1 MSKRFPNHHL
11 SLVRLGA
18 VVAVAVAVVF
28 GIIRSWGWY
37 EQSLG
42 DVPTPWFASYVDV
55 TATPTFPFEQPRSD
69 ADKNIVLSFIVADP
83 NNSCEP
89 SWGAAYSL
97 DQAQADLDLDR
108 RLARLQQL
116 GGELTASFGGLINEE
131 LATVCTDQD
140 QLVAAYEKVLDRYNI
155 RALDFDIEG
164 TALKD
169 KESIDRRA
177 TAVATL
183 QQRRA
188 QAGEPISVWLTLP
201 VTPKGLTPDGTDTVA
216 AMLDAGVELSGLNV
230 MTMDFGASKPAN
242 QSMSDASISALEA
255 THRQLGVL
263 YKQVDL
269 PLGAATLWSKLGVTP
284 MIGQNDELAEVF
296 GLDDARLVNSFVQ
309 EKGVGRVSMWSANRD
324 VTCGPNY
331 YDVTRVSDSCSGI
344 DQGDLSFVTILS
356 QGIDGSPLAA
366 AGITTTAEPVPA
378 PQEDDP
384 AKSPYQIWNE
394 LTSYR
399 EGTRVVWHQNVYEAK
414 WWTKGDLP
422 DNPVLQEFE
431 TAWHL
436 IGPVLP
442 GEKPLV
448 VPTVAPGTYPEWG
461 GEETYVRGDRVLFD
475 GLPYEAKWWTSGQ
488 SPQEAEIA
496 PDSSPWLALDPQE
509 VIDSTTDN
517 SASDNSTAD

>member
-1 MSKRFPNHHL
+1 M
-11 SLVRLGA
+11 
-18 VVAVAVAVVF
+18 
-28 GIIRSWGWY
+28 
-37 EQSLG
+37 
-42 DVPTPWFASYVDV
+42 
-55 TATPTFPFEQPRSD
+55 
-69 ADKNIVLSFIVADP
+69 
-83 NNSCEP
+83 
-89 SWGAAYSL
+89 
-97 DQAQADLDLDR
+97 
-108 RLARLQQL
+108 
-116 GGELTASFGGLINEE
+116 
-131 LATVCTDQD
+131 
-140 QLVAAYEKVLDRYNI
+140 
-155 RALDFDIEG
+155 
-164 TALKD
+164 
-169 KESIDRRA
+169 
-177 TAVATL
+177 
-183 QQRRA
+183 
-188 QAGEPISVWLTLP
+188 
-201 VTPKGLTPDGTDTVA
+201 
-216 AMLDAGVELSGLNV
+216 
-230 MTMDFGASKPAN
+230 
-242 QSMSDASISALEA
+242 
-255 THRQLGVL
+255 
-263 YKQVDL
+263 
-269 PLGAATLWSKLGVTP
+269 
-284 MIGQNDELAEVF
+284 
-296 GLDDARLVNSFVQ
+296 
-309 EKGVGRVSMWSANRD
+309 
-324 VTCGPNY
+324 
-331 YDVTRVSDSCSGI
+331 
-344 DQGDLSFVTILS
+344 SFVTILS

-488 SPQEAEIA
+488 SPQEAEID